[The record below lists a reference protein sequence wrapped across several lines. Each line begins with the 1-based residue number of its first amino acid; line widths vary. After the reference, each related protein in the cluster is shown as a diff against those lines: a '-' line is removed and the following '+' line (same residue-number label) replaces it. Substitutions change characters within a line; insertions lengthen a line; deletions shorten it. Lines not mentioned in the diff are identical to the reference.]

1 MNQSEE
7 NQKDEGF
14 YTVDLQEIKTFSN
27 FPRLRLIRNMGISS
41 TYVQSKSVSQKHIL
55 RLEQKFI
62 FSSIG
67 SFLEDKFL
75 FPCKIVTF

>member
-1 MNQSEE
+1 MNQSEA

-27 FPRLRLIRNMGISS
+27 FPRLRLIRNMGIHSK
-41 TYVQSKSVSQKHIL
+41 YVQSKSVSQKHIL

-62 FSSIG
+62 FPQLVL
-67 SFLEDKFL
+67 FL
-75 FPCKIVTF
+75 KINFCSHVKL

>member
-1 MNQSEE
+1 MNQSEA

-27 FPRLRLIRNMGISS
+27 FPRLRLIRNMGIHSK
-41 TYVQSKSVSQKHIL
+41 YVQSKSVSQKHIL

-67 SFLEDKFL
+67 SFLEDEFL
-75 FPCKIVTF
+75 FPCKTVTS